1 MGSLLVDMLAFAK
14 SMGSDTKKS
23 EDALN
28 GIDWDMKTDCAG
40 AAPAAPAKKDDKKP
54 AAPAKKDDKNPAPPA
69 KKDDKKPAT
78 PAKKDDKKTNDAS
91 SGFLPALPVKA
102 AKKDA
107 KKPAAKKV
115 AKKPAA
121 AAKKED

>member
-1 MGSLLVDMLAFAK
+1 
-14 SMGSDTKKS
+14 MGSDTKKS

-54 AAPAKKDDKNPAPPA
+54 AAPAKKDDK
-69 KKDDKKPAT
+69 KPAA

-107 KKPAAKKV
+107 KKPAAKKD

-121 AAKKED
+121 AAKKERILQAPVAKKDDKK